1 MELLIESCHYH
12 ETFRE
17 LNHHHGHA
25 TTTKQDSQVQSKDK
39 PHKNNQLKKTIM

>member
-25 TTTKQDSQVQSKDK
+25 TKQDSQVQSKDK